1 MPERALETCLNLL
14 WYCVNLPVG
23 VVRKIT
29 GRGLKQQGWVDVSVS
44 TIDPE
49 TFRRQ
54 Y

>member
-1 MPERALETCLNLL
+1 MPEHALKTVLDLL
-14 WYCVNLPVG
+14 WFCVIVPTGLF
-23 VVRKIT
+23 RRIT

>member
-1 MPERALETCLNLL
+1 MPEHTLKTVLNLL
-14 WYCVNLPVG
+14 WFCVILPVG
-23 VVRKIT
+23 FLRRLT
-29 GRGLKQQGWVDVSVS
+29 GRGLKQQGWVDVSVT